1 MLRYLK
7 EGDYVKNENVVDKVI
22 SFFSPQRGYA
32 RLSYRSAIDEIR
44 SNYDAGSF
52 HRSNWHVINQN
63 AQITDRMDRDVV
75 RARARDLERNS
86 DVMNGVIKAFKR
98 NVVGSGFKLKITI
111 PENQELCKEL
121 NELWE
126 EWCKAENCDI
136 TGTQN
141 FTEILR
147 MAAVRKKVDGGI
159 LFVKVFSKGGLLP
172 FKLQIM
178 EVDSLDLTQKA
189 AHSKNNRVVDGIEFD
204 EFSKP
209 VGYWFRQFAPD
220 GFTLLPS
227 KYVEAKNVI
236 FYFTKNRPT
245 QIREISDLT
254 PSVTRVRDITEF
266 MTAVSVKER
275 IAACLSVFV
284 KRVMPTAGTGLGRAG
299 TNGGNLTNYNEKT
312 LAPGMITELN
322 AGDEIQV
329 VNPSGQSSDSAQFIK
344 IQQRLI
350 ASGQGLSYEATS
362 RDMSES
368 NYSSARQGIIED
380 EETYG
385 EEIEQLNNAMD
396 EIYET
401 FVISCV
407 LSGAVIIPD
416 FWSNK
421 NKYFKHEWVKSPKKW
436 IDPLKE
442 ANADKIALST
452 MQKTFAELCAEKG
465 KDWKET
471 LEEIAEINKYGKNV
485 GIDIGGILYGQKK

>member
-1 MLRYLK
+1 M
-7 EGDYVKNENVVDKVI
+7 ENVVDKVI

-32 RLSYRSAIDEIR
+32 RLSYRGAIDEIR

-126 EWCKAENCDI
+126 EWCKAKNCDI
-136 TGTQN
+136 TGTQS

-172 FKLQIM
+172 FKLQLM

-220 GFTLLPS
+220 GFTL
-227 KYVEAKNVI
+227 
-236 FYFTKNRPT
+236 
-245 QIREISDLT
+245 
-254 PSVTRVRDITEF
+254 
-266 MTAVSVKER
+266 
-275 IAACLSVFV
+275 
-284 KRVMPTAGTGLGRAG
+284 
-299 TNGGNLTNYNEKT
+299 
-312 LAPGMITELN
+312 
-322 AGDEIQV
+322 
-329 VNPSGQSSDSAQFIK
+329 
-344 IQQRLI
+344 
-350 ASGQGLSYEATS
+350 
-362 RDMSES
+362 
-368 NYSSARQGIIED
+368 
-380 EETYG
+380 
-385 EEIEQLNNAMD
+385 
-396 EIYET
+396 
-401 FVISCV
+401 
-407 LSGAVIIPD
+407 
-416 FWSNK
+416 
-421 NKYFKHEWVKSPKKW
+421 
-436 IDPLKE
+436 
-442 ANADKIALST
+442 
-452 MQKTFAELCAEKG
+452 
-465 KDWKET
+465 
-471 LEEIAEINKYGKNV
+471 
-485 GIDIGGILYGQKK
+485 